1 MATLTTSYQKLAEAK
16 LGTDSHN
23 GSVYVR
29 IYAKYNSQNINNN
42 TSSVTYQ
49 SRAYYSRGSTN
60 YIISQTPTTATI
72 SGTKQATSTVNYTS
86 FEGRQNGYFYGGET
100 TLQTKTVTVPHDNNG
115 TKSISAS
122 ATLSF
127 GPWGWSN
134 TASGSASLP
143 TIPRKATITSAT
155 DFTDEG
161 NPTIAFSNPGNF
173 NLEPYI
179 NFWKNGTLALSI
191 KRSIGKY
198 SSPYTWNL
206 TDNER
211 NSIREFMSNA
221 NSWDCNEGVTTYNGS
236 TVLDYHSVTKKCTIV
251 NANPIFNGFLYDD
264 INETT
269 RFLTHGGGS
278 FIRYGYFFI
287 KGYST
292 LQVKIPTNYK
302 AEAQKYATM
311 SKYKLEGVEAN
322 YSSDETVT
330 LPEITNYSKNTIT
343 VQAIDSRGNTKEK
356 TYTLRDD
363 QFVDYNPI
371 EKGNITLTR
380 SNSGVGEEVT
390 LNYNGTW
397 WNDNFGVIDNGISA
411 TYKFKK
417 TTDTNWVIG
426 ATTINPV
433 INDNNFS
440 YNGQIAGDTEQH
452 GFDIDDSYDIEVTI
466 TDALSSVT
474 FSAILG
480 AGKPAIAV
488 YGNKVALG
496 DKYDT
501 SLGGIQLWG
510 DIYINGNRIS

>member
-1 MATLTTSYQKLAEAK
+1 MATLTTSYQKLGEKK
-16 LGTDSHN
+16 LGSSYGDL
-23 GSVYVR
+23 YIR
-29 IYAKYNSQNINNN
+29 IYAKYNSQNVANN

-49 SRAYYSRGSTN
+49 SRLYFSGN
-60 YIISQTPTTATI
+60 YIIAQGQTKVITAGTSATTT
-72 SGTKQATSTVNYTS
+72 TTNWQN
-86 FEGRQNGYFYGGET
+86 FEGRQDGRYNNGET
-100 TLQTKTVTVPHDNNG
+100 VVKTISATISHNNSG
-115 TKSISAS
+115 NASISCS
-122 ATLSF
+122 AEFSSV
-127 GPWGWSN
+127 GSWGWSG

-211 NSIREFMSNA
+211 NSIREFMSNV

-251 NANPIFNGFLYDD
+251 NANPIFEGFNYDD
-264 INETT
+264 TNDTT
-269 RFLTHGGGS
+269 YFLTHGGSRGS
-278 FIRYGYFFI
+278 EFRYGIFFI

-292 LQVKIPTNYK
+292 LQVTIPTNYK

-322 YSSDETVT
+322 YSSSEEVT

-356 TYTLRDD
+356 TYTLTNDS
-363 QFVDYNPI
+363 FIDYNLI
-371 EKGNITLTR
+371 EKGSITLTR

-411 TYKFKK
+411 TYKYKK

-510 DIYINGNRIS
+510 DIYVNGNRIS